1 MVASDMLQEPGPETG
16 ADVRARRCVTDMLE
30 GNAVF
35 KNINETLIAALATV
49 QRPKFGT
56 VGCADSRAPL
66 EKVIGADVGESFT
79 VRLSGNV
86 LDASSIGTIEYGV
99 GHLHIQM
106 LVFFGHTGC
115 GEVAAGQATLKKVV
129 SGKIDESEIPER
141 TALDRLVRRIYT
153 NIKGNP
159 KNIDSLDNAV
169 MDNSK
174 AEIAK
179 LIKSSDIVGKALR
192 DGKLTILLGMYDM
205 RTGAVID
212 KGELGFVS
220 ARYKDRDGSVEFTGF
235 AVS

>member
-1 MVASDMLQEPGPETG
+1 MFARDMPHELEPEVAKK
-16 ADVRARRCVTDMLE
+16 ARGYVKDMLE

-35 KNINETLIAALATV
+35 RNINETLIGALATI
-49 QRPKFGT
+49 QHPKFEA
-56 VGCADSRAPL
+56 VGCADSRVPL

-79 VRLSGNV
+79 VRLAGNV
-86 LDASSIGTIEYGV
+86 LDASGIGTIEYGV
-99 GHLHIQM
+99 EHLHIHM
-106 LVFFGHTGC
+106 LIFLGHTGC
-115 GEVAAGQATLKKVV
+115 GAVTAGQALMKKVV
-129 SGKIDESEIPER
+129 SGELDEFDIPER
-141 TALDRLVRRIYT
+141 RALDRVVKEIYN
-153 NIKGNP
+153 NIKDNP
-159 KNIDSLDNAV
+159 KNAQDLDTAV
-169 MDNSK
+169 LNNSK

-220 ARYKDRDGSVEFTGF
+220 ARYKDKDGSVEFTGF